1 MILRVGGREQHK
13 VALCCSNLHAEQL
26 RRRTSDQSSDLLC
39 VVESWEKTSSWMKLQ
54 FCEPDS
60 KIGDA
65 HGQTPA
71 KQLLHQPEIK
81 PKFALE
87 IN

>member
-1 MILRVGGREQHK
+1 
-13 VALCCSNLHAEQL
+13 
-26 RRRTSDQSSDLLC
+26 
-39 VVESWEKTSSWMKLQ
+39 MKLQ
-54 FCEPDS
+54 FCDPDS

-81 PKFALE
+81 PKFTSE